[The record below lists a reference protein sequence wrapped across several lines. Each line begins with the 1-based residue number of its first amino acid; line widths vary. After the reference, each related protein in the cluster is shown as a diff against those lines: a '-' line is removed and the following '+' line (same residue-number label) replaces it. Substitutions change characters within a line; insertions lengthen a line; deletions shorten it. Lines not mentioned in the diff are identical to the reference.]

1 MSLRERHHDVA
12 AYALGVLE
20 PADALAC
27 EEHLARC
34 AVCAAGLVDFAFT
47 ASALAQL
54 AGREPLRPTGASRGQ
69 ASAGGT
75 SGRRRARRPRRL
87 PARRWRSGVVGVA
100 AALAVAVPGAVL
112 LTGQGADAGDPGV
125 RRVAATDTA
134 TGASAS
140 VSLREREWGTEVALR
155 VAGVKGPHVCE
166 LFVVGTD
173 GRSWP
178 VMTWATDPGDEPFME
193 GGIAMPIGEIER
205 LEVRTVEGERLV
217 SVRP

>member
-34 AVCAAGLVDFAFT
+34 GACATGLADFAFT
-47 ASALAQL
+47 TSALAQL
-54 AGREPLRPTGASRGQ
+54 AGREPLRPPGARRG
-69 ASAGGT
+69 AAAPT
-75 SGRRRARRPRRL
+75 GRRRGRRPRRP
-87 PARRWRSGVVGVA
+87 PARRWRARVVGVA

-112 LTGQGADAGDPGV
+112 LTAPAPGGGDPAV
-125 RRVAATDTA
+125 RRAAATDTA

-140 VSLREREWGTEVALR
+140 VALREREWGTEVALR
-155 VAGVKGPHVCE
+155 VAGVRGAHVCE
-166 LFVVGTD
+166 LVVVGTD
-173 GRSWP
+173 GRAWP
-178 VMTWATDPGDEPFME
+178 VMTWATDEGDKPLME
-193 GGIAMPIGEIER
+193 GGIALPIGEIER

>member
-34 AVCAAGLVDFAFT
+34 VTCSAGLVGFAFA

-54 AGREPLRPTGASRGQ
+54 ADREPLRPLGPRPVAARS
-69 ASAGGT
+69 
-75 SGRRRARRPRRL
+75 RRRVRRPR
-87 PARRWRSGVVGVA
+87 ARRWRSRVVGVA

-112 LTGQGADAGDPGV
+112 LASPGAGGGDPGV
-125 RRVAATDTA
+125 RRAAATDTA
-134 TGASAS
+134 TGTSAS
-140 VSLREREWGTEVALR
+140 VALREREWGTEVALK
-155 VAGVKGPHVCE
+155 VAGVPGPHVCE
-166 LFVVGTD
+166 LVVVGTD
-173 GRSWP
+173 GRAWP
-178 VMTWATDPGDEPFME
+178 VMTWATEEGDEPVME
-193 GGIAMPIGEIER
+193 GGTALRLGEIER

>member
-34 AVCAAGLVDFAFT
+34 AACAAGLADFAFT

-54 AGREPLRPTGASRGQ
+54 AGREPLRPAGAGRGRPAPTGR
-69 ASAGGT
+69 
-75 SGRRRARRPRRL
+75 RRVRRARRAPV
-87 PARRWRSGVVGVA
+87 RRWRAGVVGVA

-112 LTGQGADAGDPGV
+112 LTSPGAEAGDPGV
-125 RRVAATDTA
+125 LRAAATDTA

-140 VSLREREWGTEVALR
+140 VALREREWGTEVALR
-155 VAGVKGPHVCE
+155 VAGVRGPHVCE
-166 LFVVGTD
+166 LVVVGTD

-178 VMTWATDPGDEPFME
+178 VMTWATDAGDEPFME
-193 GGIAMPIGEIER
+193 GGTALRIGEIER
-205 LEVRTVEGERLV
+205 LEVRAVDGERLV

>member
-1 MSLRERHHDVA
+1 MSLRERHHHVA

-34 AVCAAGLVDFAFT
+34 AACAAGLADFAFT

-54 AGREPLRPTGASRGQ
+54 TDREPLRPPGPARVP
-69 ASAGGT
+69 GGPVGRRR
-75 SGRRRARRPRRL
+75 GRRRAAGV
-87 PARRWRSGVVGVA
+87 PARRWRVRAVGVA

-112 LTGQGADAGDPGV
+112 LTAPSPGGGEPGV
-125 RRVAATDTA
+125 LRAAATDA
-134 TGASAS
+134 GTGASAS

-166 LFVVGTD
+166 LVVVGKD

-193 GGIAMPIGEIER
+193 GGTALRPGEIDR
-205 LEVRTVEGERLV
+205 LEVRSVEGERLV
-217 SVRP
+217 AVRP

>member
-34 AVCAAGLVDFAFT
+34 AACAAGFPDFVFA

-54 AGREPLRPTGASRGQ
+54 ADREPLRPLGAVAVPAAR
-69 ASAGGT
+69 A
-75 SGRRRARRPRRL
+75 GRRRSRRARPVR
-87 PARRWRSGVVGVA
+87 ARRWRSRVVGVA

-112 LTGQGADAGDPGV
+112 LASPGPGGGDPAV
-125 RRVAATDTA
+125 RRAAATDSA

-140 VSLREREWGTEVALR
+140 VALRDREWGTEVALR
-155 VAGVKGPHVCE
+155 VAGVRGARVCE
-166 LFVVGTD
+166 LVAVGSD
-173 GRSWP
+173 GRAWP
-178 VMTWATDPGDEPFME
+178 VMTWATKEGDEPVME
-193 GGIAMPIGEIER
+193 GGIALRLGEIER